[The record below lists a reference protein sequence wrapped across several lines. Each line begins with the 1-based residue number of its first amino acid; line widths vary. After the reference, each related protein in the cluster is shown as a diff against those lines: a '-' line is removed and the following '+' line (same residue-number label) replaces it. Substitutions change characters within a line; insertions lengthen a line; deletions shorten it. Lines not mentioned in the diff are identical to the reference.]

1 LEERYVKQQEKCEGH
16 HRNEHKVVEEL
27 SKLLAVDQ
35 NFQQRLAVELTNLE
49 SLVRTER
56 IPLAN
61 FLIQDA
67 EEHYVVE
74 TC

>member
-1 LEERYVKQQEKCEGH
+1 MKQQEKCESH
-16 HRNEHKVVEEL
+16 HRHEHKVVEEL

-67 EEHYVVE
+67 EEHYVGE

>member
-1 LEERYVKQQEKCEGH
+1 MGTEAIANALVFPAPARHE
-16 HRNEHKVVEEL
+16 VVEEL

-35 NFQQRLAVELTNLE
+35 NFRQRLAVELTNLE
-49 SLVRTER
+49 SFVRTER

-61 FLIQDA
+61 FLIQDV
-67 EEHYVVE
+67 EEHYVGE